1 MGSLGSDVDAG
12 EQPQSLAARVGS
24 RPRSIVSKASGSDW
38 TRVGF
43 VSPPLRM
50 ATRLSRFFDV
60 YAAQPDGAAA
70 ARHGRVPI
78 PGEATLELPA
88 GRVRIYYE
96 VDEGATST
104 RFQPPEQLVVR
115 VRDAAGDRLPIRA
128 KLKNSTAASR
138 VATGFGRTYVG
149 RFEVSRPGPHSVSAE
164 LTAPGAAQGARLC
177 LGD

>member
-1 MGSLGSDVDAG
+1 
-12 EQPQSLAARVGS
+12 
-24 RPRSIVSKASGSDW
+24 
-38 TRVGF
+38 
-43 VSPPLRM
+43 M

-60 YAAQPDGAAA
+60 YTAQPDGAAA
-70 ARHGRVPI
+70 ARHGRVPV
-78 PGEATLELPA
+78 PGEATRELPA

-115 VRDAAGDRLPIRA
+115 VRDATGDELPIRA